1 MNDQPSNAFEPRYSF
16 RLTGLAAAC
25 ALSASVLFLGGC
37 ATPGGGVAASES
49 ARAEPVTESDE
60 PEARRRARLR
70 LELAS
75 GYFEQGKT
83 NIALDEIKQA
93 LAADPT
99 YGSAFVL
106 RGLVYMRLRDP
117 ARAEDSFQRAL
128 RLNPKDADAMHNF
141 GWFECQRGNYKR
153 AIELF
158 EEALKSPVYGGRAKT
173 LMTKGICEVS
183 LGHYDEAEG
192 SFSRSYELDASNPIS
207 GYNLASLLLRK
218 GDAKRAQFYI
228 RRINNSEL
236 ANAESLWLGIRVE
249 RALGNEVAMQQLGDQ
264 LQRRYPTSKEL
275 ESYKNGAFDE

>member
-1 MNDQPSNAFEPRYSF
+1 MIHRQLPALDHPSGVGFSRFLVACM
-16 RLTGLAAAC
+16 LGAC
-25 ALSASVLFLGGC
+25 ALMVTGC
-37 ATPGGGVAASES
+37 ATTGGGLGATES
-49 ARAEPVTESDE
+49 SRAEPVTESDE
-60 PEARRRARLR
+60 PEQRRRARLR

-83 NIALDEIKQA
+83 EIALDEVKQS

-99 YGSAFVL
+99 YGSAYLL

-117 ARAEDSFQRAL
+117 VRAEESFQRAL
-128 RLNPKDADAMHNF
+128 RLNPRDGDALHNY
-141 GWFECQRGNYKR
+141 GWFECQRGNYLR
-153 AIELF
+153 SIELF
-158 EEALKSPVYGGRAKT
+158 EEALKLPIYGGKAKT

-183 LGHYDEAEG
+183 LGRFDEAEG
-192 SFSRSYELDASNPIS
+192 SFARSYELDASNPIS

-249 RALGNEVAMQQLGDQ
+249 RALGNDVAVKQLGDQ
-264 LQRRYPTSKEL
+264 LQRRYPESDEL
-275 ESYKNGAFDE
+275 QKYKNGQFND